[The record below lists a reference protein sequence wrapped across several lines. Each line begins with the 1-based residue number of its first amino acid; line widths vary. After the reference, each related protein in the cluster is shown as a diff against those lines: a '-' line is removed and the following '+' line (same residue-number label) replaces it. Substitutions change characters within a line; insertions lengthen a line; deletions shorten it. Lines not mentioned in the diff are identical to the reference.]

1 MANPPKILGGG
12 VKITSSNLH
21 LSAPLP
27 FVGQKRMFAKHFIE
41 VIKQYPSETVFV
53 DLFGGSGLLS
63 HITKR
68 IHPDSRVIYNDFDN
82 YRLRIENIPRT
93 NALLDKIRPISNRFE
108 RNRPI
113 TGNARDRI
121 FALLEQEEREN
132 GYLDIITL
140 SSSLM
145 FSMKYKTCIQEM
157 RKETLY
163 NNVRKSSYAE
173 YPDYLAGLEIES
185 CDYRELFER
194 FKDVPGVVF
203 LVDPP
208 YLSTEVGTYRMYWRL
223 ADYLDVLSVLPGHN
237 FIYFT
242 SEKSCIVELCEWMG
256 RHPSLGDPF
265 ARCQRREF
273 NATMN
278 YNARYTDIMLFT
290 IPGHPLG
297 NTI

>member
-1 MANPPKILGGG
+1 MSHLY
-12 VKITSSNLH
+12 

-27 FVGQKRMFAKHFIE
+27 FVGQKRMFAKNFIE
-41 VIKQYPSETVFV
+41 VIKQYPSGTVFV

-63 HITKR
+63 HITKHF
-68 IHPDSRVIYNDFDN
+68 HPESRVIYNDFDN
-82 YRLRIENIPRT
+82 YRHRIGNIDRT
-93 NALLDKIRPISNRFE
+93 NRLLSLIRPIASQFPRHK
-108 RNRPI
+108 PI
-113 TGNARDRI
+113 TGEARERI
-121 FALLEQEEREN
+121 FSLLEKEERDS
-132 GYLDIITL
+132 GYIDFITL

-145 FSMKYKTCIQEM
+145 FSMKYKLSIEEM
-157 RKETLY
+157 RGETLY
-163 NNVRKSSYAE
+163 NNVRKADYSPC
-173 YPDYLAGLEIES
+173 PDYLAGLEVES

-194 FKDVPGVVF
+194 FKDTPGVVF

-208 YLSTEVGTYRMYWRL
+208 YLSTDVGTYRMYWRL

-278 YNARYTDIMLFT
+278 YSARYTDIMLFT
-290 IPGHPLG
+290 IPDLPPD
-297 NTI
+297 NAA

>member
-1 MANPPKILGGG
+1 MSRLY
-12 VKITSSNLH
+12 

-27 FVGQKRMFAKHFIE
+27 FVGQKRMFAKHFID
-41 VIKQYPSETVFV
+41 VIKQYPRGTVFV

-63 HITKR
+63 HITKHF
-68 IHPDSRVIYNDFDN
+68 HPESRVIYNDFDN
-82 YRLRIENIPRT
+82 YRHRINNIPRT
-93 NALLDKIRPISNRFE
+93 NRLLSLIRPISDRYP
-108 RNRPI
+108 RHKPI
-113 TGNARDRI
+113 IGDDREHI
-121 FALLEQEEREN
+121 FALLEQEKKES
-132 GYLDIITL
+132 GYLDFITL

-145 FSMKYKTCIQEM
+145 FSMKYKMSLEGM
-157 RKETLY
+157 RGETLY
-163 NNVRKSSYAE
+163 NNVRKADYADC
-173 YPDYLAGLEIES
+173 PDYLAGLEIES

-194 FKDVPGVVF
+194 FKDTPGVVF

-208 YLSTEVGTYRMYWRL
+208 YLSTDVGTYRMYWRL

-290 IPGHPLG
+290 TPGLPPD
-297 NTI
+297 NAA

>member
-1 MANPPKILGGG
+1 MSRLY
-12 VKITSSNLH
+12 

-41 VIKQYPSETVFV
+41 VIKQYPSGTVFV

-63 HITKR
+63 HITKHF
-68 IHPDSRVIYNDFDN
+68 HPESRVIYNDFDN
-82 YRLRIENIPRT
+82 YRLRIGNIDRT
-93 NALLDKIRPISNRFE
+93 NRLLSLIRPIASQFPRHK
-108 RNRPI
+108 PI
-113 TGNARDRI
+113 TGEARERI
-121 FALLEQEEREN
+121 FNLLEQEERES
-132 GYLDIITL
+132 GYIDFITL

-145 FSMKYKTCIQEM
+145 FSMKYKLSIGEM
-157 RKETLY
+157 RGETLY
-163 NNVRKSSYAE
+163 NNVRKADYSPC
-173 YPDYLAGLEIES
+173 PDYLAGLEVES
-185 CDYRELFER
+185 CDYRELFDR
-194 FKDVPGVVF
+194 FKDTPGVVF

-208 YLSTEVGTYRMYWRL
+208 YLSTDVGTYRMYWRL

-278 YNARYTDIMLFT
+278 YSARYTDIMLFT
-290 IPGHPLG
+290 IPDLPPD
-297 NTI
+297 NAA